1 MQTLLIF
8 HCEAMASVSWL
19 MTKVPD
25 LKFFFFKRAQP
36 HPTLGV
42 NLYSFIFLQ
51 WIFVSQVSL
60 SLLCKVL
67 ISCMTLAVEVTALT
81 VLTWGEAA
89 LSYRL

>member
-1 MQTLLIF
+1 MVDEQSSRFKIL
-8 HCEAMASVSWL
+8 
-19 MTKVPD
+19 
-25 LKFFFFKRAQP
+25 FKRAQP

-42 NLYSFIFLQ
+42 NLYSFTGF
-51 WIFVSQVSL
+51 WFPKSL
-60 SLLCKVL
+60 YPLLFKVL